1 MISKCI
7 NLQEHFG
14 HQYRL
19 GLDEAARD
27 KTDPSMMTMLC
38 QWGIIYPYGGEM
50 LAVEIDCHSK
60 KANQV
65 AAIPGVLVHQDGDDE
80 KTFVFPV
87 TLFGPVA
94 AIVEPKRT
102 KQLTDEQKAKL
113 IYAGKPHQFQAGANE
128 GFLERQEP
136 PAPKGDQEAT

>member
-1 MISKCI
+1 MTPCI

-19 GLDEAARD
+19 GLDEAAKD
-27 KTDPSMMTMLC
+27 KTDPSMMTMPGR
-38 QWGIIYPYGGEM
+38 WGIIYPHGGEM
-50 LAVEIDCHSK
+50 LAVEVDCHSK

-87 TLFGPVA
+87 TVFPEVA
-94 AIVEPKRT
+94 AIVEPKRV
-102 KQLTDEQKAKL
+102 KRLTEDRKAKL
-113 IYAGKPHQFQAGANE
+113 IEDGKPHQFQAGAN
-128 GFLERQEP
+128 GGILEQQ
-136 PAPKGDQEAT
+136 APEKLEGDQGVV